1 MSAVAGDR
9 RYWHDKVGLFDPS
22 SPLANAAG
30 VEALSGPRDYDKVK
44 RDLKEAGYSGQP
56 VVVLGVSGNSLNVP
70 ISQVG
75 SDQLRK
81 AGMNIDLQVM
91 DFGTL
96 VRRRMSR
103 EPPDRGGW
111 NVFFTILDVLFNGM
125 PATNYAIRG
134 DGKSGLE
141 GWPNSPK
148 MEGLRDDWL

>member
-1 MSAVAGDR
+1 MRFNHLHPPFNNPAIRRALLGAVDQADVMSAVAGDR

-75 SDQLRK
+75 SD
-81 AGMNIDLQVM
+81 
-91 DFGTL
+91 
-96 VRRRMSR
+96 MSR

-111 NVFFTILDVLFNGM
+111 NVFFTILDVLFNGT
-125 PATNYAIRG
+125 PATN
-134 DGKSGLE
+134 
-141 GWPNSPK
+141 
-148 MEGLRDDWL
+148 